1 MPTTV
6 MILRNLWRL
15 RAAVVVVFIVA
26 VLVGTLVGFRIS
38 LLPPSVQSRQ
48 YHVGVASARVLVDT
62 PTSDLI
68 DVAPKGSDTLAG
80 RATLLANLMV
90 DGVVEDEIAKRAGL
104 HPDELIGV
112 AGDAGSDPTA
122 PKPGPR
128 DHVLTTGVALDTSGD
143 QLPIIT
149 IDTQAPDVAG
159 AERLA
164 NAAIAGLNTY
174 LDGQAAKQSVPEG
187 RRLRVTGLGA
197 AQAGLGNRGP
207 SRTMTVVLVL
217 LLFGLGCALLLAA
230 TALLHG
236 LHAASVDEL
245 LDPYAQESELDE
257 QTPLLL
263 VPGVLE
269 DDGVRNDGGDDRA
282 DDDWLASP
290 SR

>member
-15 RAAVVVVFIVA
+15 RAAVVVVFVVA

-112 AGDAGSDPTA
+112 AGDSGSDPTA
-122 PKPGPR
+122 PK
-128 DHVLTTGVALDTSGD
+128 
-143 QLPIIT
+143 
-149 IDTQAPDVAG
+149 
-159 AERLA
+159 
-164 NAAIAGLNTY
+164 
-174 LDGQAAKQSVPEG
+174 
-187 RRLRVTGLGA
+187 
-197 AQAGLGNRGP
+197 
-207 SRTMTVVLVL
+207 
-217 LLFGLGCALLLAA
+217 
-230 TALLHG
+230 
-236 LHAASVDEL
+236 
-245 LDPYAQESELDE
+245 
-257 QTPLLL
+257 
-263 VPGVLE
+263 
-269 DDGVRNDGGDDRA
+269 
-282 DDDWLASP
+282 
-290 SR
+290 